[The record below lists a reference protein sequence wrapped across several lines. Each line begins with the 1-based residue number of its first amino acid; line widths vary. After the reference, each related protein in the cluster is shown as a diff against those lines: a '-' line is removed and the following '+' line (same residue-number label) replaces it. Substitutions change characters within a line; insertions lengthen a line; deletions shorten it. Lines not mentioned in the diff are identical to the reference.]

1 MLAMKTVSGNF
12 GAICL
17 LAMALCTPVAA
28 ADYKLGERLPSA
40 SAKPQD
46 AAKGRVALRELRW
59 EELVPAD
66 WDPRSI
72 FKDIDLGMLNDAD
85 PRAMAALD
93 KLREVWNNA
102 PANPALNGTRIRIPG
117 FIVPL
122 EHRRDE
128 VTEFLLVPYFGACIH
143 SPPPPSNQIIHVIPA
158 TPLKNAKTM
167 DAVWVNG
174 TLEVGAKSTDM
185 GNAAYRIKPERIEPY
200 KRPEPKR

>member
-1 MLAMKTVSGNF
+1 MRTVSGSF

-17 LAMALCTPVAA
+17 LAMALCTPVSA
-28 ADYKLGERLPSA
+28 ADYKLGERLPSGA
-40 SAKPQD
+40 SPKPQA
-46 AAKGRVALRELRW
+46 AAKGTVAPRELRW

-102 PANPALNGTRIRIPG
+102 PANPALNGARIRIPG

-122 EHRRDE
+122 EHKRDS

-158 TPLKNAKTM
+158 TPLKNVKTM

-185 GNAAYRIKPERIEPY
+185 GNAAYRIKPDRIEPY